1 MSKNTGFD
9 LLGAFACFAKGL
21 GKILAAW
28 VVATILLSLIFVFYY
43 IRPVHIDNARGDTDY
58 VWPSYSYWVTLTEGV
73 SVGHFDSLGFN
84 NASVINNPDVLVLGS
99 SHMEATNVMQNEVA
113 PYILGKALKGIYTVY
128 NKGIS
133 GHNFYKT
140 CQYLSANLEMYE
152 RAPKYVVIESSVVA
166 VDKKNID
173 EILSKKVK
181 HTQSYSSGIIG
192 TMQKVPFFRLLY
204 MQTAGGLLKL
214 FIPSKAKKPSDSQ
227 ISAFF
232 DKTPYYELFKYLRS
246 VEDKFGTEIIIAY
259 HPTGKIQKDGTILF
273 KPLEKKDLLKKVADE
288 NGITFVDLT
297 DDFEKMYYLEHHVAH
312 GFITGKLESGH
323 LNKYGHAAM
332 ASALYKTI
340 VNMDKEARNA
350 ND

>member
-1 MSKNTGFD
+1 MYTNSEFA
-9 LLGAFACFAKGL
+9 LLGTFARFAKGL

-28 VVATILLSLIFVFYY
+28 VVAVILLSLIFVFYY
-43 IRPVHIDNARGDTDY
+43 IRPVHIDNARGDSDY

-84 NASVINNPDVLVLGS
+84 NALVIKNPDILVLGS
-99 SHMEATNVMQNEVA
+99 SHMEGTNVMQNEVA
-113 PYILGKALKGIYTVY
+113 PYLLGDALKGIYSVY

-140 CQYLSANLEMYE
+140 CQYLPVNLEMYE
-152 RAPKYVVIESSVVA
+152 NVPKYVVLESST
-166 VDKKNID
+166 VDIKQKNID

-214 FIPSKAKKPSDSQ
+214 FIPSKVTKPSDSQ
-227 ISAFF
+227 ASASF

-246 VEDKFGTEIIIAY
+246 IENKFGTEIIIAY

-273 KPLEKKDLLKKVADE
+273 KPSEKKDLLKKVADE

-297 DDFEKMYYLEHHVAH
+297 ADFEKMYYQDHHVAH
-312 GFITGKLESGH
+312 GFVTGKLESGH

-340 VNMDKEARNA
+340 VGMEKEVKNA